1 MYCRF
6 RMLLSDGY
14 IVLFLSK
21 LFFLNISTYQ
31 TVTRYIFHTGRAT
44 DMNSLSEVTG
54 IKMFQCF
61 ARCKL
66 NHWWIQWDREMMNL
80 SQFSIRSQR
89 EASGI
94 SCAAEPRYELWF
106 TPSYRLQGFTGQLQ
120 TPHTHTHDP
129 HFSTCDSDV
138 AYGRSSGQGTQGTT
152 LLSLFSIC
160 LFNRTMISFPAR
172 DTGDRVVHLSGTTI
186 RTLHI
191 NAVRCS
197 IHFYIRCKQSLFL
210 KKATRYIWNRMIFRS
225 DLFKS
230 LHPHGLTMLSSDA
243 CNMQK
248 MLEK

>member
-1 MYCRF
+1 MGSWNDEPFPVLHSQPARG
-6 RMLLSDGY
+6 LGY
-14 IVLFLSK
+14 FLCCWTPVWT
-21 LFFLNISTYQ
+21 LIHP
-31 TVTRYIFHTGRAT
+31 VIP
-44 DMNSLSEVTG
+44 
-54 IKMFQCF
+54 
-61 ARCKL
+61 
-66 NHWWIQWDREMMNL
+66 
-80 SQFSIRSQR
+80 
-89 EASGI
+89 ASGLYG
-94 SCAAEPRYELWF
+94 AATNP
-106 TPSYRLQGFTGQLQ
+106 T
-120 TPHTHTHDP
+120 HTHTHDP

-138 AYGRSSGQGTQGTT
+138 AYGRSNGQGTQGTT

-197 IHFYIRCKQSLFL
+197 IHFYIRCKHSLFL

>member
-1 MYCRF
+1 MGSWNDEPFPVLHSQPARGLGYFLCCWNPG
-6 RMLLSDGY
+6 MNSD
-14 IVLFLSK
+14 SP
-21 LFFLNISTYQ
+21 
-31 TVTRYIFHTGRAT
+31 RHTGFRA
-44 DMNSLSEVTG
+44 LRG
-54 IKMFQCF
+54 
-61 ARCKL
+61 
-66 NHWWIQWDREMMNL
+66 
-80 SQFSIRSQR
+80 
-89 EASGI
+89 
-94 SCAAEPRYELWF
+94 
-106 TPSYRLQGFTGQLQ
+106 SYK
-120 TPHTHTHDP
+120 PHTHTHDP

-197 IHFYIRCKQSLFL
+197 IHFYIRCKHSLFL